1 MYRPYGHILSEIN
14 EALCS
19 SCNLK
24 PETFRVRQENMIAS
38 ACKRG
43 CYLFLPYKVFSGP
56 QVEEVDTVPRF
67 CVCILVFRGTGKID
81 LVKQRTMDFKDSIF
95 QLAERVSTLK
105 ESIQTEEATKNAF
118 IMPFIQLLGYDVFNP
133 LEVVPE
139 MDCDITKKKGEKID
153 YAIVKDGV
161 PIMLI
166 ECKHWKQDLNLHD
179 NQLKRYFVSSK
190 AKFGLLTNGIVYRFY
205 TDLIKENIMDDV
217 PFLEFDLEK
226 IRETQIEEVKKFC
239 KANFDL
245 DNILSSANDLKYM
258 SEVKKVIR
266 SEFTEPSPEFIKMLT
281 KRVYE
286 GMVTQK
292 VLDQFTD
299 IVHRA
304 LKSHIN
310 DVLSEKLGIAIKATE
325 AAGAPVQ
332 TSSASAGQQQEPASE
347 EEKVSKINTTIE
359 EMEGYY
365 IVKSIVCEVI
375 STERVT
381 YRDSQSYF
389 AIFADDNN
397 RKPICRLHFN
407 NSNNKRIGFV
417 DENRNEQLESID
429 KLDDIYKFKKQLV
442 EAAKRYV

>member
-1 MYRPYGHILSEIN
+1 
-14 EALCS
+14 
-19 SCNLK
+19 
-24 PETFRVRQENMIAS
+24 
-38 ACKRG
+38 
-43 CYLFLPYKVFSGP
+43 
-56 QVEEVDTVPRF
+56 
-67 CVCILVFRGTGKID
+67 
-81 LVKQRTMDFKDSIF
+81 MDFKDSIF
-95 QLAERVSTLK
+95 QLAERVSALK

-118 IMPFIQLLGYDVFNP
+118 IMPFIQMLGYDVFNP

-153 YAIVKDGV
+153 YAIMKDGA

-179 NQLKRYFVSSK
+179 NQLKRYYVASK
-190 AKFGLLTNGIVYRFY
+190 AKFGVLTNGIVYRFY

-217 PFLEFDLEK
+217 PFLEINLEK

-239 KANFDL
+239 KGNFDL

-266 SEFTEPSPEFIKMLT
+266 SEFTEPSPEFVKLLT

-286 GMVTQK
+286 GIVTQK
-292 VLDQFTD
+292 VLDQFSD
-299 IVHRA
+299 IVLRA

-310 DVLSEKLGIAIKATE
+310 DVMSEKLGIAIKATE
-325 AAGAPVQ
+325 AAGAPVK
-332 TSSASAGQQQEPASE
+332 TSQSAPEQKE
-347 EEKVSKINTTIE
+347 EIADEDEKASKINTTIE
-359 EMEGYY
+359 ELEGYY

-375 STERVT
+375 SSERVT

-407 NSNNKRIGFV
+407 NTNNKRIGFV
-417 DENRNEQLESID
+417 DENRNEQMECIQ
-429 KLDDIYKFKKQLV
+429 KLDDIYKYKKQLI

>member
-1 MYRPYGHILSEIN
+1 M
-14 EALCS
+14 
-19 SCNLK
+19 
-24 PETFRVRQENMIAS
+24 
-38 ACKRG
+38 
-43 CYLFLPYKVFSGP
+43 
-56 QVEEVDTVPRF
+56 
-67 CVCILVFRGTGKID
+67 
-81 LVKQRTMDFKDSIF
+81 
-95 QLAERVSTLK
+95 K

-153 YAIVKDGV
+153 YAIMKDGV

-266 SEFTEPSPEFIKMLT
+266 SEFAEPSPELVKMLT

-286 GMVTQK
+286 GIVTQK

-299 IVHRA
+299 IVQRA

-332 TSSASAGQQQEPASE
+332 TSSASTDQKEEPVSE
-347 EEKVSKINTTIE
+347 GEKSSKINTTIE
-359 EMEGYY
+359 ELEGYY

-417 DENRNEQLESID
+417 DENRNEQMESID
-429 KLDDIYKFKKQLV
+429 KLDDIYKFKKQLI

>member
-1 MYRPYGHILSEIN
+1 
-14 EALCS
+14 
-19 SCNLK
+19 
-24 PETFRVRQENMIAS
+24 
-38 ACKRG
+38 
-43 CYLFLPYKVFSGP
+43 
-56 QVEEVDTVPRF
+56 
-67 CVCILVFRGTGKID
+67 
-81 LVKQRTMDFKDSIF
+81 MDFKDSIF
-95 QLAERVSTLK
+95 QLAERVSALK

-179 NQLKRYFVSSK
+179 NQLKRYYVSSK

-217 PFLEFDLEK
+217 PFLEFNLEK

-266 SEFTEPSPEFIKMLT
+266 SEFTEPSPELVKMLT

-299 IVHRA
+299 IVQRA

-332 TSSASAGQQQEPASE
+332 TSSAPTGQQQEPASE

-359 EMEGYY
+359 ELEGYY
-365 IVKSIVCEVI
+365 IVKSIVCKVI

-429 KLDDIYKFKKQLV
+429 KLDDIYKFKKQLI

>member
-1 MYRPYGHILSEIN
+1 
-14 EALCS
+14 
-19 SCNLK
+19 
-24 PETFRVRQENMIAS
+24 
-38 ACKRG
+38 
-43 CYLFLPYKVFSGP
+43 
-56 QVEEVDTVPRF
+56 
-67 CVCILVFRGTGKID
+67 
-81 LVKQRTMDFKDSIF
+81 MDFKDSIL
-95 QLAERVSTLK
+95 QLAERVTSLK

-118 IMPFIQLLGYDVFNP
+118 IMPFIQILGYDVFNP

-139 MDCDITKKKGEKID
+139 MDCDIAKKKGEKID
-153 YAIVKDGV
+153 YAIMKDGA

-179 NQLKRYFVSSK
+179 NQLKRYYVASK
-190 AKFGLLTNGIVYRFY
+190 AKFGVLTNGIVYRFY
-205 TDLIKENIMDDV
+205 ADLIKENIMDDV
-217 PFLEFDLEK
+217 PFLEINLEK

-239 KANFDL
+239 KENFDL
-245 DNILSSANDLKYM
+245 DNILSSANELKYM

-266 SEFTEPSPEFIKMLT
+266 SEFAEPSPELVKLLT

-286 GMVTQK
+286 GIVTQK

-299 IVHRA
+299 IVLRA

-310 DVLSEKLGIAIKATE
+310 DVMSEKLGIAIKATE
-325 AAGAPVQ
+325 AAGAPIQ
-332 TSSASAGQQQEPASE
+332 PTPTSPEPKE
-347 EEKVSKINTTIE
+347 EECLKEDDRQSKINTTEE

-375 STERVT
+375 ASERVT

-417 DENRNEQLESID
+417 DENRNELMEPIE
-429 KLDDIYKFKKQLV
+429 KLDDIYKFKKQLTD
-442 EAAKRYV
+442 AAKRFA